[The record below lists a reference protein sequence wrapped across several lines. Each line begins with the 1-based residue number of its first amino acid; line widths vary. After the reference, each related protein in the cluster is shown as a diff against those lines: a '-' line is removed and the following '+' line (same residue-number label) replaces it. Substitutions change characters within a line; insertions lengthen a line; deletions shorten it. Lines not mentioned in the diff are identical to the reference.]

1 MAGINIELPAFAPDD
16 LNDPRARRRIVSYLY
31 RLAEQVKY
39 LSTHIDGENMTDD
52 FQQEMISTASAS
64 VRDELSGTLTKF
76 ETQIE
81 QNAREISTKA
91 SQTEVNALGEE
102 IETASSEFSQTASQL
117 SARVT
122 TADGKASQALQTANG
137 FSARITNAEG
147 DIASLELSLSGVVA
161 SVEGNRLVFDSNGLT
176 IKNAAGETV
185 FFSSA
190 ITGTLNITGNIN
202 AAGGTIGGFTI
213 GDNSITAPNGVKL
226 YSSGNFSTV
235 NNLQLS
241 SGTDGH
247 HRNYA
252 MLTQASGFDELRIMH
267 SGGDADWGSIRFYAE
282 NGQAKV
288 SVHSPLTVGGGL
300 LLINLPTTTQQ
311 PICIS
316 TRRAIC
322 TAAPREKGGILH
334 GEKGATSAKG
344 RSPRGR
350 AIAIA
355 GRGVAGSQTI
365 VPLSR
370 DGKDGAGQRNRGAH
384 V

>member
-247 HRNYA
+247 HRDYA

-267 SGGDADWGSIRFYAE
+267 SSGDADWGSIRFYAE

-288 SVHSPLTVGGGL
+288 SVHSPLTVGSGL
-300 LLINLPTTTQQ
+300 LLINLPTTTQA
-311 PICIS
+311 PNLYID
-316 TRRAIC
+316 
-322 TAAPREKGGILH
+322 AAGNLYRC
-334 GEKGATSAKG
+334 AS
-344 RSPRGR
+344 
-350 AIAIA
+350 
-355 GRGVAGSQTI
+355 
-365 VPLSR
+365 
-370 DGKDGAGQRNRGAH
+370 
-384 V
+384 

>member
-267 SGGDADWGSIRFYAE
+267 SSGDADWGSIRFYAE

-288 SVHSPLTVGGGL
+288 SVHSPLTVGSGL

-311 PICIS
+311 PNLYID
-316 TRRAIC
+316 
-322 TAAPREKGGILH
+322 AAGNLYRCE
-334 GEKGATSAKG
+334 
-344 RSPRGR
+344 
-350 AIAIA
+350 
-355 GRGVAGSQTI
+355 Q
-365 VPLSR
+365 
-370 DGKDGAGQRNRGAH
+370 Q
-384 V
+384 

>member
-1 MAGINIELPAFAPDD
+1 MAAINISMPTFGADD
-16 LNDPRARRRIVSYLY
+16 LNDPKARQRIVSYLY
-31 RLAEQVKY
+31 QLAEQVKY

-176 IKNAAGETV
+176 IKNAAGKTV

-267 SGGDADWGSIRFYAE
+267 SSGDADWGSIRFYAE

-300 LLINLPTTTQQ
+300 LLINLPTTTQ
-311 PICIS
+311 
-316 TRRAIC
+316 
-322 TAAPREKGGILH
+322 APNLYID
-334 GEKGATSAKG
+334 SAG
-344 RSPRGR
+344 NLYRCE
-350 AIAIA
+350 
-355 GRGVAGSQTI
+355 Q
-365 VPLSR
+365 
-370 DGKDGAGQRNRGAH
+370 Q
-384 V
+384 

>member
-1 MAGINIELPAFAPDD
+1 MAAINISMPTFGADD
-16 LNDPRARRRIVSYLY
+16 LSDPKARRRIVSYLY

-267 SGGDADWGSIRFYAE
+267 SSGDADWGSVRFYAE

-288 SVHSPLTVGGGL
+288 SVHSPLTVGEGAMFL
-300 LLINLPTTTQQ
+300 NLPTTTQQ
-311 PICIS
+311 PNLYID
-316 TRRAIC
+316 
-322 TAAPREKGGILH
+322 E
-334 GEKGATSAKG
+334 
-344 RSPRGR
+344 
-350 AIAIA
+350 A
-355 GRGVAGSQTI
+355 GNLYKCEQ
-365 VPLSR
+365 
-370 DGKDGAGQRNRGAH
+370 Q
-384 V
+384 

>member
-241 SGTDGH
+241 SGTDGFG
-247 HRNYA
+247 RDYA

-267 SGGDADWGSIRFYAE
+267 SSGDADWGSIRFYAE

-300 LLINLPTTTQQ
+300 LLINLPTTTQV
-311 PICIS
+311 PNLYID
-316 TRRAIC
+316 
-322 TAAPREKGGILH
+322 AAGNLYRCE
-334 GEKGATSAKG
+334 
-344 RSPRGR
+344 
-350 AIAIA
+350 
-355 GRGVAGSQTI
+355 Q
-365 VPLSR
+365 
-370 DGKDGAGQRNRGAH
+370 Q
-384 V
+384 

>member
-1 MAGINIELPAFAPDD
+1 MAAINISMPTFGADD

-226 YSSGNFSTV
+226 YSSGSFSTV

-241 SGTDGH
+241 SGTDSFG
-247 HRNYA
+247 RDYA
-252 MLTQASGFDELRIMH
+252 MLTQAAGFDELRIMH
-267 SGGDADWGSIRFYAE
+267 ASGDANWGSMRFFVE
-282 NGQAKV
+282 NGEAKV
-288 SVHSPLTVGGGL
+288 AFHSPVNIADGLT
-300 LLINLPTTTQQ
+300 IYNLPTTTQQ
-311 PICIS
+311 PNLYID
-316 TRRAIC
+316 
-322 TAAPREKGGILH
+322 AAGNLYRC
-334 GEKGATSAKG
+334 AS
-344 RSPRGR
+344 
-350 AIAIA
+350 
-355 GRGVAGSQTI
+355 
-365 VPLSR
+365 
-370 DGKDGAGQRNRGAH
+370 
-384 V
+384 

>member
-1 MAGINIELPAFAPDD
+1 MAAINISMPTFGADD
-16 LNDPRARRRIVSYLY
+16 LNDPKARQRIISYLY
-31 RLAEQVKY
+31 QLAEQVKY

-161 SVEGNRLVFDSNGLT
+161 SVEGNRLIFNANGLT
-176 IKNAAGETV
+176 IKNAQGQTV
-185 FFSSA
+185 LSQNAS
-190 ITGTLNITGNIN
+190 TGNLTITGNIT
-202 AAGGTIGGFTI
+202 ATSGTIGGFTI
-213 GDNSITAPNGVKL
+213 GNNSITAPNGVKL

-247 HRNYA
+247 HRDYA

-267 SGGDADWGSIRFYAE
+267 SSGDADWGSVRFYAE

-300 LLINLPTTTQQ
+300 LLINLPTTTQA
-311 PICIS
+311 PNLYID
-316 TRRAIC
+316 
-322 TAAPREKGGILH
+322 AAGNLYRCE
-334 GEKGATSAKG
+334 
-344 RSPRGR
+344 
-350 AIAIA
+350 
-355 GRGVAGSQTI
+355 Q
-365 VPLSR
+365 
-370 DGKDGAGQRNRGAH
+370 Q
-384 V
+384 

>member
-1 MAGINIELPAFAPDD
+1 MAAINISMPTFGADD
-16 LNDPRARRRIVSYLY
+16 LNDPRARQRIVSYLY
-31 RLAEQVKY
+31 QLAEQVKY

-52 FQQEMISTASAS
+52 FQQEMVSTASAS

-161 SVEGNRLVFDSNGLT
+161 SVEGNRLIFNANGLT
-176 IKNAAGETV
+176 IKNAQGQTVLSQNAG
-185 FFSSA
+185 
-190 ITGTLNITGNIN
+190 TGNLTITGNIT
-202 AAGGTIGGFTI
+202 ATSGTIGGFTI

-267 SGGDADWGSIRFYAE
+267 SSGDADWGSIRFYSE

-288 SVHSPLTVGGGL
+288 SVHSPLTVGEGAMFL
-300 LLINLPTTTQQ
+300 NLPTTTQQ
-311 PICIS
+311 PNLYID
-316 TRRAIC
+316 
-322 TAAPREKGGILH
+322 E
-334 GEKGATSAKG
+334 
-344 RSPRGR
+344 
-350 AIAIA
+350 A
-355 GRGVAGSQTI
+355 GNLYKCEQ
-365 VPLSR
+365 
-370 DGKDGAGQRNRGAH
+370 Q
-384 V
+384 

>member
-1 MAGINIELPAFAPDD
+1 MAAINISMPTFGADD
-16 LNDPRARRRIVSYLY
+16 LNDPKARQRIVSYLY
-31 RLAEQVKY
+31 QLAEQVKY

-267 SGGDADWGSIRFYAE
+267 SSGDADWGSIRFYAE

-288 SVHSPLTVGGGL
+288 SVHSPLTIGGGL

-311 PICIS
+311 PNLYID
-316 TRRAIC
+316 
-322 TAAPREKGGILH
+322 AAGNLYRCM
-334 GEKGATSAKG
+334 S
-344 RSPRGR
+344 
-350 AIAIA
+350 
-355 GRGVAGSQTI
+355 
-365 VPLSR
+365 
-370 DGKDGAGQRNRGAH
+370 
-384 V
+384 

>member
-52 FQQEMISTASAS
+52 FQQEMVSTASAS

-102 IETASSEFSQTASQL
+102 IETASSEFTQTASQL

-241 SGTDGH
+241 SGTDGFG
-247 HRNYA
+247 RDYA
-252 MLTQASGFDELRIMH
+252 MLTQAGGFDELRIMH
-267 SGGDADWGSIRFYAE
+267 SSGDADWGSVRFYAE

-288 SVHSPLTVGGGL
+288 SVHSPLTIGGGL
-300 LLINLPTTTQQ
+300 LLINLPTTTQ
-311 PICIS
+311 
-316 TRRAIC
+316 
-322 TAAPREKGGILH
+322 APNLYIDE
-334 GEKGATSAKG
+334 
-344 RSPRGR
+344 
-350 AIAIA
+350 A
-355 GRGVAGSQTI
+355 GNLYRCAS
-365 VPLSR
+365 
-370 DGKDGAGQRNRGAH
+370 
-384 V
+384 

>member
-247 HRNYA
+247 HRDYA

-267 SGGDADWGSIRFYAE
+267 SSGDADWGSIRFYAE

-300 LLINLPTTTQQ
+300 LLINLPTTTQ
-311 PICIS
+311 
-316 TRRAIC
+316 
-322 TAAPREKGGILH
+322 APNLYIDE
-334 GEKGATSAKG
+334 
-344 RSPRGR
+344 
-350 AIAIA
+350 A
-355 GRGVAGSQTI
+355 GNLYRCA
-365 VPLSR
+365 L
-370 DGKDGAGQRNRGAH
+370 
-384 V
+384 

>member
-267 SGGDADWGSIRFYAE
+267 SSGDADWGSIRFYAE

-300 LLINLPTTTQQ
+300 LLINLPTTTQ
-311 PICIS
+311 
-316 TRRAIC
+316 
-322 TAAPREKGGILH
+322 APNLYID
-334 GEKGATSAKG
+334 SAG
-344 RSPRGR
+344 NLYLCE
-350 AIAIA
+350 
-355 GRGVAGSQTI
+355 Q
-365 VPLSR
+365 
-370 DGKDGAGQRNRGAH
+370 Q
-384 V
+384 

>member
-176 IKNAAGETV
+176 IKNAAGDTV

-247 HRNYA
+247 HRDYA

-267 SGGDADWGSIRFYAE
+267 SSGDADWGSIRFYAE

-288 SVHSPLTVGGGL
+288 SVHSPLTVGSGL

-311 PICIS
+311 PNLYID
-316 TRRAIC
+316 
-322 TAAPREKGGILH
+322 AAGNLYKCE
-334 GEKGATSAKG
+334 
-344 RSPRGR
+344 
-350 AIAIA
+350 
-355 GRGVAGSQTI
+355 Q
-365 VPLSR
+365 
-370 DGKDGAGQRNRGAH
+370 Q
-384 V
+384 

>member
-1 MAGINIELPAFAPDD
+1 MAAINISMPTFGADD
-16 LNDPRARRRIVSYLY
+16 LNDPKARQRIISYLY
-31 RLAEQVKY
+31 QLAEQVKY

-247 HRNYA
+247 HRDYA

-267 SGGDADWGSIRFYAE
+267 SSGDADWGSIRFYAE

-288 SVHSPLTVGGGL
+288 SVHSPLTVGSGL

-311 PICIS
+311 PNLYID
-316 TRRAIC
+316 
-322 TAAPREKGGILH
+322 AAGNLYRC
-334 GEKGATSAKG
+334 AS
-344 RSPRGR
+344 
-350 AIAIA
+350 
-355 GRGVAGSQTI
+355 
-365 VPLSR
+365 
-370 DGKDGAGQRNRGAH
+370 
-384 V
+384 

>member
-52 FQQEMISTASAS
+52 FQQEMVSTASAS

-213 GDNSITAPNGVKL
+213 GDNSIIAPNGVNL
-226 YSSGNFSTV
+226 YSSGSYSTV
-235 NNLQLS
+235 NNIRLS
-241 SGTDGH
+241 SGTDGFG
-247 HRNYA
+247 RDYA
-252 MLTQASGFDELRIMH
+252 MLTQAGGFDELRIMH
-267 SGGDADWGSIRFYAE
+267 SSGDADWGSVRFYAE

-311 PICIS
+311 PNLYID
-316 TRRAIC
+316 
-322 TAAPREKGGILH
+322 
-334 GEKGATSAKG
+334 SAG
-344 RSPRGR
+344 NLYRCE
-350 AIAIA
+350 
-355 GRGVAGSQTI
+355 Q
-365 VPLSR
+365 
-370 DGKDGAGQRNRGAH
+370 Q
-384 V
+384 

>member
-1 MAGINIELPAFAPDD
+1 MAAINISMPTFGADD
-16 LNDPRARRRIVSYLY
+16 LNDPKARQRIISYLY
-31 RLAEQVKY
+31 QLAEQVKY

-176 IKNAAGETV
+176 IKNAAGDTV

-267 SGGDADWGSIRFYAE
+267 SSGDADWGSVRFYAE
-282 NGQAKV
+282 NGEAKV

-311 PICIS
+311 PNLYID
-316 TRRAIC
+316 
-322 TAAPREKGGILH
+322 AAGNLYRCE
-334 GEKGATSAKG
+334 
-344 RSPRGR
+344 
-350 AIAIA
+350 
-355 GRGVAGSQTI
+355 Q
-365 VPLSR
+365 
-370 DGKDGAGQRNRGAH
+370 Q
-384 V
+384 

>member
-1 MAGINIELPAFAPDD
+1 MAAINISMPTFGADD
-16 LNDPRARRRIVSYLY
+16 LNDPKARQRIISYLY
-31 RLAEQVKY
+31 QLAEQVKY

-247 HRNYA
+247 HRDYA

-267 SGGDADWGSIRFYAE
+267 SSGDADWGSVRFYAE
-282 NGQAKV
+282 NGEAKV

-311 PICIS
+311 PNLYID
-316 TRRAIC
+316 
-322 TAAPREKGGILH
+322 AAGNLYRC
-334 GEKGATSAKG
+334 AS
-344 RSPRGR
+344 
-350 AIAIA
+350 
-355 GRGVAGSQTI
+355 
-365 VPLSR
+365 
-370 DGKDGAGQRNRGAH
+370 
-384 V
+384 

>member
-102 IETASSEFSQTASQL
+102 IETASSEFTQTASQL

-247 HRNYA
+247 HRDYA

-267 SGGDADWGSIRFYAE
+267 SSGDADWGSIRFYAE

-288 SVHSPLTVGGGL
+288 SVHSPLTVGSGL

-311 PICIS
+311 PNLYID
-316 TRRAIC
+316 
-322 TAAPREKGGILH
+322 AAGNLYRC
-334 GEKGATSAKG
+334 AS
-344 RSPRGR
+344 
-350 AIAIA
+350 
-355 GRGVAGSQTI
+355 
-365 VPLSR
+365 
-370 DGKDGAGQRNRGAH
+370 
-384 V
+384 

>member
-1 MAGINIELPAFAPDD
+1 MAAINISMPTFGADD

-267 SGGDADWGSIRFYAE
+267 SSGDADWGSIRFYAE

-288 SVHSPLTVGGGL
+288 SVHSPLTVGSGL

-311 PICIS
+311 PNLYID
-316 TRRAIC
+316 
-322 TAAPREKGGILH
+322 AAGNLYRCE
-334 GEKGATSAKG
+334 
-344 RSPRGR
+344 
-350 AIAIA
+350 
-355 GRGVAGSQTI
+355 Q
-365 VPLSR
+365 
-370 DGKDGAGQRNRGAH
+370 Q
-384 V
+384 

>member
-52 FQQEMISTASAS
+52 FQQEMVSTASAS

-267 SGGDADWGSIRFYAE
+267 SSGDADWGSVRFYAE

-288 SVHSPLTVGGGL
+288 SVHSPLTIGSGL
-300 LLINLPTTTQQ
+300 LLINLPTTTQ
-311 PICIS
+311 
-316 TRRAIC
+316 
-322 TAAPREKGGILH
+322 APNLYIDE
-334 GEKGATSAKG
+334 
-344 RSPRGR
+344 
-350 AIAIA
+350 A
-355 GRGVAGSQTI
+355 GNLYRCAS
-365 VPLSR
+365 
-370 DGKDGAGQRNRGAH
+370 
-384 V
+384 

>member
-1 MAGINIELPAFAPDD
+1 MAGINIELPAFALDN

-267 SGGDADWGSIRFYAE
+267 SSGDADWGSIRFYAE

-311 PICIS
+311 PNLYID
-316 TRRAIC
+316 
-322 TAAPREKGGILH
+322 AAGNLYRC
-334 GEKGATSAKG
+334 AS
-344 RSPRGR
+344 
-350 AIAIA
+350 
-355 GRGVAGSQTI
+355 
-365 VPLSR
+365 
-370 DGKDGAGQRNRGAH
+370 
-384 V
+384 

>member
-1 MAGINIELPAFAPDD
+1 MAAINISMPTFGADD
-16 LNDPRARRRIVSYLY
+16 LNDPKARQRIISYLY
-31 RLAEQVKY
+31 QLAEQVKY

-267 SGGDADWGSIRFYAE
+267 SSGDADWGSIRFYAE

-311 PICIS
+311 PNLYID
-316 TRRAIC
+316 
-322 TAAPREKGGILH
+322 AAGNLYRC
-334 GEKGATSAKG
+334 AS
-344 RSPRGR
+344 
-350 AIAIA
+350 
-355 GRGVAGSQTI
+355 
-365 VPLSR
+365 
-370 DGKDGAGQRNRGAH
+370 
-384 V
+384 

>member
-1 MAGINIELPAFAPDD
+1 MPTFGADD
-16 LNDPRARRRIVSYLY
+16 LNDPKARQRIVSYLY
-31 RLAEQVKY
+31 QLAEQVKY

-102 IETASSEFSQTASQL
+102 IETASSEFTQTASQL

-247 HRNYA
+247 HRDYA

-267 SGGDADWGSIRFYAE
+267 SSGDADWGSIRFYAE

-288 SVHSPLTVGGGL
+288 SVHSPLTVGSGL
-300 LLINLPTTTQQ
+300 LLINLPTTTQA
-311 PICIS
+311 PNLYID
-316 TRRAIC
+316 
-322 TAAPREKGGILH
+322 AAGNLYKCE
-334 GEKGATSAKG
+334 
-344 RSPRGR
+344 
-350 AIAIA
+350 
-355 GRGVAGSQTI
+355 Q
-365 VPLSR
+365 
-370 DGKDGAGQRNRGAH
+370 Q
-384 V
+384 

>member
-267 SGGDADWGSIRFYAE
+267 SSGDADWGSIRFYAE

-300 LLINLPTTTQQ
+300 LLINLPTTTQ
-311 PICIS
+311 
-316 TRRAIC
+316 
-322 TAAPREKGGILH
+322 APNLYID
-334 GEKGATSAKG
+334 SAG
-344 RSPRGR
+344 NLYRCE
-350 AIAIA
+350 
-355 GRGVAGSQTI
+355 Q
-365 VPLSR
+365 
-370 DGKDGAGQRNRGAH
+370 Q
-384 V
+384 

>member
-52 FQQEMISTASAS
+52 FQQEMVSTASAS

-102 IETASSEFSQTASQL
+102 IETASSEFTQTASQL

-267 SGGDADWGSIRFYAE
+267 SSGDADWGSIRFYAE

-311 PICIS
+311 PNLYID
-316 TRRAIC
+316 
-322 TAAPREKGGILH
+322 AAGNLYRC
-334 GEKGATSAKG
+334 AS
-344 RSPRGR
+344 
-350 AIAIA
+350 
-355 GRGVAGSQTI
+355 
-365 VPLSR
+365 
-370 DGKDGAGQRNRGAH
+370 
-384 V
+384 

>member
-52 FQQEMISTASAS
+52 FQQEMVSTASAS

-267 SGGDADWGSIRFYAE
+267 SSGDADWGSIRFYAE

-300 LLINLPTTTQQ
+300 LLINLPTTTQ
-311 PICIS
+311 
-316 TRRAIC
+316 
-322 TAAPREKGGILH
+322 APNLYID
-334 GEKGATSAKG
+334 SAG
-344 RSPRGR
+344 YLYLCD
-350 AIAIA
+350 
-355 GRGVAGSQTI
+355 Q
-365 VPLSR
+365 
-370 DGKDGAGQRNRGAH
+370 Q
-384 V
+384 

>member
-1 MAGINIELPAFAPDD
+1 MAAINISMPTFGADD
-16 LNDPRARRRIVSYLY
+16 LNDPKARQRIISYLY
-31 RLAEQVKY
+31 QLAEQVKY

-267 SGGDADWGSIRFYAE
+267 SSGDADWGSIRFYAE

-288 SVHSPLTVGGGL
+288 SVHSPLTVGSGL
-300 LLINLPTTTQQ
+300 LLINLPTTTQ
-311 PICIS
+311 
-316 TRRAIC
+316 
-322 TAAPREKGGILH
+322 APNLYID
-334 GEKGATSAKG
+334 SAG
-344 RSPRGR
+344 NLYLCE
-350 AIAIA
+350 
-355 GRGVAGSQTI
+355 Q
-365 VPLSR
+365 
-370 DGKDGAGQRNRGAH
+370 Q
-384 V
+384 

>member
-176 IKNAAGETV
+176 IKNAAGDTV

-247 HRNYA
+247 HRDYA

-267 SGGDADWGSIRFYAE
+267 SSGDADWGSIRFYAE

-288 SVHSPLTVGGGL
+288 SVHSPLTVGSGL

-311 PICIS
+311 PNLYID
-316 TRRAIC
+316 
-322 TAAPREKGGILH
+322 AAGNLYRCE
-334 GEKGATSAKG
+334 
-344 RSPRGR
+344 
-350 AIAIA
+350 
-355 GRGVAGSQTI
+355 Q
-365 VPLSR
+365 
-370 DGKDGAGQRNRGAH
+370 Q
-384 V
+384 

>member
-1 MAGINIELPAFAPDD
+1 MAAINISMPTFGADD
-16 LNDPRARRRIVSYLY
+16 LNDPKARQRIISYLY
-31 RLAEQVKY
+31 QLAEQVKY

-267 SGGDADWGSIRFYAE
+267 SSGDADWGSIRFYAE

-300 LLINLPTTTQQ
+300 LLINLPTTTQ
-311 PICIS
+311 
-316 TRRAIC
+316 
-322 TAAPREKGGILH
+322 APNLYID
-334 GEKGATSAKG
+334 SAG
-344 RSPRGR
+344 NLYLCE
-350 AIAIA
+350 
-355 GRGVAGSQTI
+355 Q
-365 VPLSR
+365 
-370 DGKDGAGQRNRGAH
+370 Q
-384 V
+384 

>member
-1 MAGINIELPAFAPDD
+1 MAAINISMPTFGADD
-16 LNDPRARRRIVSYLY
+16 LNDPKARQRIVSYLY
-31 RLAEQVKY
+31 QLAEQVKY

-247 HRNYA
+247 HRDYA

-267 SGGDADWGSIRFYAE
+267 SSGDADWGSIRFYAE

-300 LLINLPTTTQQ
+300 LLINLPTTTQ
-311 PICIS
+311 
-316 TRRAIC
+316 
-322 TAAPREKGGILH
+322 APNLYID
-334 GEKGATSAKG
+334 SAG
-344 RSPRGR
+344 NLYLCE
-350 AIAIA
+350 
-355 GRGVAGSQTI
+355 Q
-365 VPLSR
+365 
-370 DGKDGAGQRNRGAH
+370 Q
-384 V
+384 

>member
-1 MAGINIELPAFAPDD
+1 MAAINISMPTFGADD
-16 LNDPRARRRIVSYLY
+16 LNDPKARQRIISYLY
-31 RLAEQVKY
+31 QLAEQVKY

-267 SGGDADWGSIRFYAE
+267 SSGDADWGSIRFYAE

-300 LLINLPTTTQQ
+300 LLINLPTTTQV
-311 PICIS
+311 PNLYID
-316 TRRAIC
+316 
-322 TAAPREKGGILH
+322 AAGNLYRCE
-334 GEKGATSAKG
+334 
-344 RSPRGR
+344 
-350 AIAIA
+350 
-355 GRGVAGSQTI
+355 Q
-365 VPLSR
+365 
-370 DGKDGAGQRNRGAH
+370 Q
-384 V
+384 

>member
-241 SGTDGH
+241 SGTDGFG
-247 HRNYA
+247 RDYA

-267 SGGDADWGSIRFYAE
+267 SDWGSIRFYAE

-288 SVHSPLTVGGGL
+288 SVHSPLTVGSGL

-311 PICIS
+311 PNLYID
-316 TRRAIC
+316 
-322 TAAPREKGGILH
+322 AAGNLYRC
-334 GEKGATSAKG
+334 AS
-344 RSPRGR
+344 
-350 AIAIA
+350 
-355 GRGVAGSQTI
+355 
-365 VPLSR
+365 
-370 DGKDGAGQRNRGAH
+370 
-384 V
+384 

>member
-1 MAGINIELPAFAPDD
+1 MAAINISMPTFGADD
-16 LNDPRARRRIVSYLY
+16 LSDPKARRRIVSYLY

-52 FQQEMISTASAS
+52 FQQEMVSTASAS

-241 SGTDGH
+241 SGTDGFG
-247 HRNYA
+247 RDYA
-252 MLTQASGFDELRIMH
+252 MLTQAGGFDELRIMH
-267 SGGDADWGSIRFYAE
+267 SSGDADWGSVRFYAE

-288 SVHSPLTVGGGL
+288 SVHSPLTIGGGL
-300 LLINLPTTTQQ
+300 LLINLPTTTQA
-311 PICIS
+311 PNLYID
-316 TRRAIC
+316 
-322 TAAPREKGGILH
+322 TAGNLYKCE
-334 GEKGATSAKG
+334 
-344 RSPRGR
+344 
-350 AIAIA
+350 
-355 GRGVAGSQTI
+355 Q
-365 VPLSR
+365 
-370 DGKDGAGQRNRGAH
+370 Q
-384 V
+384 

>member
-1 MAGINIELPAFAPDD
+1 MAAINISMPTFGADD
-16 LNDPRARRRIVSYLY
+16 LNDPKARQRIVSYLY
-31 RLAEQVKY
+31 QLAEQVKY
-39 LSTHIDGENMTDD
+39 LSTHIDGENVTEE
-52 FQQEMISTASAS
+52 FRQEMVSTASAS

-81 QNAREISTKA
+81 QHAREISTKA

-267 SGGDADWGSIRFYAE
+267 SSGDADWGSIRFYAE

-311 PICIS
+311 PNLYID
-316 TRRAIC
+316 
-322 TAAPREKGGILH
+322 AAGNLYRC
-334 GEKGATSAKG
+334 AS
-344 RSPRGR
+344 
-350 AIAIA
+350 
-355 GRGVAGSQTI
+355 
-365 VPLSR
+365 
-370 DGKDGAGQRNRGAH
+370 
-384 V
+384 

>member
-176 IKNAAGETV
+176 IKNAAGDTV

-190 ITGTLNITGNIN
+190 VTGTLNITGNIN

-267 SGGDADWGSIRFYAE
+267 SSGDADWGSIRFYAE

-300 LLINLPTTTQQ
+300 LLINLPTTTQ
-311 PICIS
+311 
-316 TRRAIC
+316 
-322 TAAPREKGGILH
+322 APNLYID
-334 GEKGATSAKG
+334 SAG
-344 RSPRGR
+344 NLYRCE
-350 AIAIA
+350 
-355 GRGVAGSQTI
+355 Q
-365 VPLSR
+365 
-370 DGKDGAGQRNRGAH
+370 Q
-384 V
+384 

>member
-1 MAGINIELPAFAPDD
+1 MAAINISMPTFGADD
-16 LNDPRARRRIVSYLY
+16 LSDPKARRRIVSYLY

-161 SVEGNRLVFDSNGLT
+161 SVEGNRLIFNANGLT
-176 IKNAAGETV
+176 IKNAQGQTVLSQNAG
-185 FFSSA
+185 
-190 ITGTLNITGNIN
+190 TGNLTITGNIT
-202 AAGGTIGGFTI
+202 ATSGTIGGFTI
-213 GDNSITAPNGVKL
+213 GNNSITAPNGVKL

-267 SGGDADWGSIRFYAE
+267 SSGDADWGSVRFYAE

-288 SVHSPLTVGGGL
+288 SVHSPLTVGEGAMFL
-300 LLINLPTTTQQ
+300 NLPTTTQQ
-311 PICIS
+311 PNLYID
-316 TRRAIC
+316 
-322 TAAPREKGGILH
+322 E
-334 GEKGATSAKG
+334 
-344 RSPRGR
+344 
-350 AIAIA
+350 A
-355 GRGVAGSQTI
+355 GNLYKCEQ
-365 VPLSR
+365 
-370 DGKDGAGQRNRGAH
+370 Q
-384 V
+384 